1 MEDEKDAACC
11 WQDGGVNPFHETPTL
26 IKSAHESKHK
36 RGIEYYLDKIKEWEY
51 CYCANCRQMRFST
64 ELEATEDGIRCAKCK
79 SYNLEE
85 PGWVVCPYHKD
96 SLVKCA
102 RAGKGIVKLKHE
114 AECKDHC
121 HFRVARGT

>member
-1 MEDEKDAACC
+1 MEDEKDAVC
-11 WQDGGVNPFHETPTL
+11 WQDGGVNPSHETPTL
-26 IKSAHESKHK
+26 IKAAHEREHKHD
-36 RGIEYYLDKIKEWEY
+36 IEHYLDEIKKWEY

-64 ELEATEDGIRCAKCK
+64 ELEATENGIRCAKCK
-79 SYNLEE
+79 SYNLEA

-114 AECKDHC
+114 AECRDHC
-121 HFRVARGT
+121 HFRVTKEK